1 MRTRQFVL
9 IGGTVVA
16 VVALLAGGFTLGFSY
31 GKQFPKVITIQGV
44 TNLEDGKPVSVDFGN
59 FWEAWQLIKENSL
72 KEDVSDQDKV
82 YGALRGLVASLGDPY
97 SVFLPPEEDQKFHED
112 IEGNFGGIGAEI
124 GIRKNQLII
133 VAPLKNTPASRAG
146 LLAGDQILKVNASST
161 DGVTVDQAVRWIR
174 GPKETSVTLTIFRN
188 GWEDSKEFKITRG
201 TIVVPTLDFE
211 MKEDIAFVQLHSFNA
226 NANQLFWQALIE
238 AERKGARGLIL
249 DLRNNPGGYLEVAV
263 DIASWFLPRG
273 TLVVSEASRTGTD
286 EIFRANGNAALVDFP
301 AVALINQ
308 GSASASEILA
318 GALRDQRKM
327 LLIGETSFGKGTV
340 QQLLPLRDDSSVKLT
355 IAHWVLPG
363 GRILENEGLVPDI
376 EVKISDK
383 DVASGNDP
391 QLAKALEVLRGE
403 INR

>member
-363 GRILENEGLVPDI
+363 GRILENEGLIPDI

>member
-112 IEGNFGGIGAEI
+112 IEGNCGGIGAEI

-340 QQLLPLRDDSSVKLT
+340 QQLFPLRDDSSVKLT

-391 QLAKALEVLRGE
+391 QLAKALEVLREE

>member
-391 QLAKALEVLRGE
+391 QLAKALEVLREE

>member
-16 VVALLAGGFTLGFSY
+16 VVALIAGGFTLGFSY

-301 AVALINQ
+301 AVAPINQ
-308 GSASASEILA
+308 RSASASEILA
-318 GALRDQRKM
+318 GAFRDQRKM

-376 EVKISDK
+376 DVKISDK